1 MTDENKIYV
10 LTDNQESKRIY
21 LEILNSQFIGLK
33 NKEIK
38 LIYEFIK
45 RQSLL

>member
-38 LIYEFIK
+38 FQKYVLTLNEFI
-45 RQSLL
+45 